1 MLHILFI
8 DVSISN
14 PLCILFVDGS
24 TTSNTWFLSE
34 FGSDDNDC
42 HSEFTQCRNLQTVLE
57 RATDG
62 ADIYVTSR
70 RLPLLRGETTDAMA
84 LHIAWE
90 AQKKCPVDVRI
101 SFSLRSAYR
110 RSTDSGKDDPVTLH
124 CPGYRRRGRRSQWR
138 ILDFPEGTST
148 LGMGCADLL
157 LLFATVFAENLC
169 LCIYG
174 KTEWLSG
181 EISLTIL
188 TNYIINLTLY
198 DMYHPV
204 FSSLSSEAIAF
215 EGYQLLATTTT
226 VFCWFTKIGSSCSR
240 VRVPLSLA
248 DPRGH

>member
-1 MLHILFI
+1 MSAS
-8 DVSISN
+8 VK
-14 PLCILFVDGS
+14 CIFFVDGS
-24 TTSNTWFLSE
+24 TSNTWFLSE

-42 HSEFTQCRNLQTVLE
+42 HSEFTQCRNLQTVLD

-62 ADIYVTSR
+62 ADIYVTSW

-90 AQKKCPVDVRI
+90 AQNMCPVDVRI
-101 SFSLRSAYR
+101 SFNLRAAYR

-124 CPGYRRRGRRSQWR
+124 CPGYRRRCRRLSQWR

-157 LLFATVFAENLC
+157 LPFATVVAENLC

-174 KTEWLSG
+174 KTECLSG

-198 DMYHPV
+198 DMYDLV

-215 EGYQLLATTTT
+215 EG
-226 VFCWFTKIGSSCSR
+226 
-240 VRVPLSLA
+240 
-248 DPRGH
+248 

>member
-24 TTSNTWFLSE
+24 TTRNTWFLSE

-62 ADIYVTSR
+62 ADIYVTSW
-70 RLPLLRGETTDAMA
+70 RLPLLRG
-84 LHIAWE
+84 
-90 AQKKCPVDVRI
+90 VDVRI

-124 CPGYRRRGRRSQWR
+124 CPGYRRRCRRSQWR

-148 LGMGCADLL
+148 LGMGCADLVLPL
-157 LLFATVFAENLC
+157 LPFATVFAENLC

-188 TNYIINLTLY
+188 TNCIINLTIY

-215 EGYQLLATTTT
+215 EG
-226 VFCWFTKIGSSCSR
+226 
-240 VRVPLSLA
+240 
-248 DPRGH
+248 

>member
-1 MLHILFI
+1 MKQGWVFVLILPVDHKNLVKSSTSEHFLYLTFLDTTSNMLHILFI

-62 ADIYVTSR
+62 ADIYVTSW
-70 RLPLLRGETTDAMA
+70 RLPLLRGERTDAMA

-110 RSTDSGKDDPVTLH
+110 SSTDSGRDDPVTLH
-124 CPGYRRRGRRSQWR
+124 CPGYRRRCRLSQWR
-138 ILDFPEGTST
+138 ILDFPEGPST
-148 LGMGCADLL
+148 LGMGCANP
-157 LLFATVFAENLC
+157 LFGLV
-169 LCIYG
+169 
-174 KTEWLSG
+174 
-181 EISLTIL
+181 
-188 TNYIINLTLY
+188 
-198 DMYHPV
+198 
-204 FSSLSSEAIAF
+204 
-215 EGYQLLATTTT
+215 LA
-226 VFCWFTKIGSSCSR
+226 
-240 VRVPLSLA
+240 
-248 DPRGH
+248 